1 MATAH
6 KKFNNIDRLII
17 RGDEVKEP
25 EVIKVNMIEFY
36 KKLYIETE
44 LWRPSFEYV
53 NYPRISQEEQD
64 SLQRPF
70 SEDEVLNIIKQ
81 CDGDKA
87 PGPDGFT
94 MSFFKVCWEIL
105 KEDLMQTIHNFH
117 QKETFEKSFNATF
130 VALIPKNME
139 QKS

>member
-1 MATAH
+1 LSCI
-6 KKFNNIDRLII
+6 KKI
-17 RGDEVKEP
+17 
-25 EVIKVNMIEFY
+25 Y
-36 KKLYIETE
+36 TETE
-44 LWRPSFEYV
+44 LWRPYFKYV

-64 SLQRPF
+64 WLQRPF